1 MSEALAADF
10 RLDGKVAAVTGASRG
25 IGRGAAAAL
34 AAAGAEVV
42 LMARTADGL
51 AEACDEIE
59 SAGGKATALACD
71 VADRAAVRAA
81 IGGLPHLDVLF
92 NNAGINRPQPFL
104 EVDDDALDS
113 IIDINVKAA
122 FVVAQAA
129 ARNMV
134 EGGNGGAIINTSSQL
149 AKVGSEG
156 RAVYCASKAAVDGMT
171 RTMAI
176 ELGPHNVR
184 VNSVGPTF
192 IETPMTR
199 PYLEDP
205 EFRDKT
211 KAKIPLGRIGQ
222 VRDVAGAV
230 VFLASPASG
239 LITGVNLLVDGG
251 WTAI

>member
-1 MSEALAADF
+1 MSEAMAADF

-42 LMARTADGL
+42 LMARSADGL
-51 AEACDEIE
+51 AEACDEIA

-71 VADRAAVRAA
+71 VTDRAAVRAA
-81 IGGLPHLDVLF
+81 IGGLPRLDVLF

-129 ARNMV
+129 ARKMV
-134 EGGNGGAIINTSSQL
+134 EAGNGGAIVNTSSQL

-199 PYLEDP
+199 PYFEDP
-205 EFRDKT
+205 EFRGKT
-211 KAKIPLGRIGQ
+211 EAKIPLGRIGQ

>member
-1 MSEALAADF
+1 MSRVRPTPLVFAWGGMRRRGRDALG
-10 RLDGKVAAVTGASRG
+10 LLVAM
-25 IGRGAAAAL
+25 
-34 AAAGAEVV
+34 VV
-42 LMARTADGL
+42 SLGL
-51 AEACDEIE
+51 ADAEDD
-59 SAGGKATALACD
+59 LAQCKETR
-71 VADRAAVRAA
+71 ASLRAAVRAA

-184 VNSVGPTF
+184 GNSVGPTF